1 MGQRGGGGGFYTLH
15 PADRS
20 RGVRTMTTT
29 GDRKTEP
36 ARATTDRPPPLGWK
50 EDHPVHTNNNT
61 CWCPSPPPPP
71 PVRTQ
76 STPSLSLEA
85 AAMAP
90 PPPPSVDPCVLAPY
104 LTQKPPPVPFTPL
117 PSTIPTRGRPYN
129 VRASGSGTKTNGSRG
144 GELPSNKE
152 KKGEKKE
159 NVPTPSYLGGR
170 ELSRPRGRFTL
181 KSFVPA
187 WMYVYAPFDAGGTRV
202 GIIVEA
208 SVGVFCHLYF
218 VRLLLCG
225 DRRRSE
231 DVLRMEEQ
239 VILLLLRQK
248 FLYCCWYYANIPAF
262 FCAICFKFQERE
274 NE

>member
-1 MGQRGGGGGFYTLH
+1 MLVPF
-15 PADRS
+15 
-20 RGVRTMTTT
+20 
-29 GDRKTEP
+29 
-36 ARATTDRPPPLGWK
+36 
-50 EDHPVHTNNNT
+50 
-61 CWCPSPPPPP
+61 
-71 PVRTQ
+71 
-76 STPSLSLEA
+76 
-85 AAMAP
+85 
-90 PPPPSVDPCVLAPY
+90 PPPPSPRPY
-104 LTQKPPPVPFTPL
+104 AKHSLSFFGGGGDGSSSSSSSVRRPLCSCPLPDAEATPAVPFTPL